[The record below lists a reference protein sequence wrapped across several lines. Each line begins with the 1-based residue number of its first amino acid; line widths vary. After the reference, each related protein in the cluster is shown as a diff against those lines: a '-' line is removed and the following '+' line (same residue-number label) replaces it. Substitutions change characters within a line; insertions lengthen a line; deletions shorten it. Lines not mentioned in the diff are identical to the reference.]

1 MASTSARQHWLYHDS
16 STHTHTHKESAQPT
30 TTKYACIKIFLK
42 MDTLIAVEPLR
53 VEHRPFSHENRQH
66 HVGIT
71 ITHLTLSC
79 HPHQEYLY
87 KYIYPLGNSA
97 NCYRLP

>member
-1 MASTSARQHWLYHDS
+1 
-16 STHTHTHKESAQPT
+16 
-30 TTKYACIKIFLK
+30 

-87 KYIYPLGNSA
+87 NYIYIYIPSRKFSKLLSFTLGKDAYMVDAHASF
-97 NCYRLP
+97 RVLS